1 MVVEI
6 TLSQTLKELEER
18 GKNLTKNAIA
28 VEAKVRP
35 STLSDLAKGDSKAI
49 KFETLNDI
57 LNAMN
62 RLMPDENFDIGH
74 IIKYKEDIEPQLRI
88 YFSE

>member
-6 TLSQTLKELEER
+6 TLAQTLKELEER
-18 GKNLTKNAIA
+18 GKTLTKNTIA

-35 STLSDLAKGDSKAI
+35 STLSDLTKGESKAI

-62 RLMPDENFDIGH
+62 RLMPEEKFDIGH
-74 IIKYKEDIEPQLRI
+74 IINYKEDIEPQLRLD
-88 YFSE
+88 FK